1 MLKTTIKPLV
11 LTFAAA
17 MLLAGC
23 GDKEEKKSPS
33 QVLAKVNSS
42 EITVHQLNALLGQ
55 VQKATPQIK
64 QSMLDQLIDQELLVQ
79 KATELKLDREPNVLQ
94 SIETAKRQI
103 LAQAAAGRIFAKA
116 EELKPADIESFYSK
130 NPALFAER
138 KLYDFEIFSFDK
150 KSYDDALIKQLDK
163 INSAQQ
169 VKAILSSAQIKF
181 TENEVKRTAEQLP
194 IALLNK
200 FAAMKNGDIMAMPE
214 AEKIVLLVLKDSVAA
229 PVEKDKAAP
238 LIKSYLQNDK
248 AQTDAKLKIK
258 GLRDAAKI
266 EYVQKFVDSKI
277 DAASAPADANSGI
290 SAGIKGLK

>member
-11 LTFAAA
+11 LTLAAT

-23 GDKEEKKSPS
+23 GNKEEKKSPS
-33 QVLAKVNSS
+33 QVLAKVNST
-42 EITVHQLNALLGQ
+42 EITVHQLNTLLGQ

-64 QSMLDQLIDQELLVQ
+64 QGMLDQLIDQELLVQ

-103 LAQAAAGRIFAKA
+103 LAQAAAGRIFSKS
-116 EELKPADIESFYSK
+116 EELKPAEVELFYNK

-138 KLYDFEIFSFDK
+138 KLYDFEIFSFEK
-150 KSYDDALIKQLDK
+150 KLYDDALIKQLDK
-163 INSAQQ
+163 VNSAQQ
-169 VKAILSSAQIKF
+169 VKATLGATQIKF

-214 AEKIVLLVLKDSVAA
+214 ADKMVLLVLKESIAA
-229 PVEKDKAAP
+229 PVEKEKAAP

-258 GLRDAAKI
+258 GLRDTAKI
-266 EYVQKFVDSKI
+266 EYIQKFVDIKVE
-277 DAASAPADANSGI
+277 AASAPVDANSGL
-290 SAGIKGLK
+290 SAGLKGLK